1 MINFYEHP
9 IDCSFPADHMS
20 LKLFWFDQIIKRPR
34 PGLSILLLK
43 KLVFA
48 ETSNLLRIPMEHTE
62 SICSLEFDLT
72 FDSMGFVGILDILE
86 VFENQKMLIAGQD

>member
-1 MINFYEHP
+1 MFLPRWSYEFEAVLIWPDYKKAKTRVEH
-9 IDCSFPADHMS
+9 SV
-20 LKLFWFDQIIKRPR
+20 IK
-34 PGLSILLLK
+34 K

-86 VFENQKMLIAGQD
+86 VFENQKMLIAGQG